1 MLRSPWISLLT
12 FVLGIG
18 FLSGCGSDD
27 SAPPAENE
35 SSTTSETDPET
46 PETPESPTT
55 KSIKSNVKSLAS
67 ASSLDLS
74 YITDDFT
81 SAVIVHPAR
90 VLSSSFVSELEK
102 AGLPLEES
110 MTEFID
116 QSGFDP
122 RTIEQIVVL
131 GDENS
136 ASAAAMQ
143 APGLFGFG
151 SGPPDQFDDVGPQL
165 NGPDGFD
172 GPAIPKEEKGPELPD
187 QGNVSPQN
195 QTLQPVNFQPGFG
208 SADGPSGD
216 GPEEMGPPPI
226 PTVIVRFN
234 EDVDPK
240 TFFEDKPIPPLEDGE
255 QDGLAV
261 KIIPDPSM
269 DVVIHF
275 ADSKTMIVTKSTL
288 LKKMVETKT
297 TNSPLI
303 SELKQ
308 IDSANDLIVVI
319 DMTQLSPMLV
329 GLGQMFGAGQDPNLA
344 MGLKL
349 VSELKILTITGG
361 ISSDSLLSVSLVGA
375 SAETV
380 SSANNKLTE
389 LADMGRQQYEMM
401 KPAALQQEAPVD
413 EAGKKV
419 LEAMADQIVSGI
431 TNKADGTRLTISIP
445 KPADFNSLP
454 EILKPAIE
462 DAKKTA
468 KRAVQ
473 MNELKQ
479 LGLAFHNYDAVYNG
493 LPAAGSNHK
502 GEKKGL
508 SWRVHLLPYIEQ
520 APLYNQF
527 HLDEPWDSE
536 HNKAL
541 ISQMPE
547 VFKTPEVT
555 EDGKTAFHVIV
566 GENTAFNM
574 EKGLRF
580 RDFTD
585 GLSNTI
591 MVVQAGAGK
600 ADVWT
605 KPGGLTLDE
614 ENPIKTFGTI
624 DNGKFLVLLG
634 DGSVRALDLDTVS
647 QETIKALIT
656 RNGGEI
662 VGEF

>member
-1 MLRSPWISLLT
+1 MLRSQWLLLLS
-12 FVLGIG
+12 FVFGIG
-18 FLSGCGSDD
+18 FLAGCGSED
-27 SAPPAENE
+27 SAPPAENG
-35 SSTTSETDPET
+35 SSETSETSPD
-46 PETPESPTT
+46 TPESSDT
-55 KSIKSNVKSLAS
+55 KSITSTVKSLAS

-90 VLSSSFVSELEK
+90 ILSSPFVSELEK
-102 AGLPLEES
+102 AGVPLEKG
-110 MTEFID
+110 MTDIID

-122 RTIEQIVVL
+122 RTIAQIVVL

-151 SGPPDQFDDVGPQL
+151 GGPPDQFDDVGPQL
-165 NGPDGFD
+165 NSPDGLEPEKAPEED
-172 GPAIPKEEKGPELPD
+172 GPALPD
-187 QGNVSPQN
+187 QGNISPQN
-195 QTLQPVNFQPGFG
+195 QTLQPVNFQPGLG
-208 SADGPSGD
+208 PADGPGGD
-216 GPEEMGPPPI
+216 GPGEMGPPPV
-226 PTVIVRFN
+226 PTVIVRFTEN
-234 EDVDPK
+234 VDPK
-240 TFFEDKPIPPLEDGE
+240 TFFDDKPIPPLEDGE

-261 KIIPDPSM
+261 KKAPVPGM

-275 ADSKTMIVTKSTL
+275 ADEKTIIVTKSTL

-349 VSELKILTITGG
+349 VSELKTLTITGG
-361 ISSDSLLSVSLVGA
+361 ISSDSLLSVSLVGT

-380 SSANNKLTE
+380 SSANDKLTE
-389 LADMGRQQYEMM
+389 LADMGREQYKMM

-419 LEAMADQIVSGI
+419 LEAMADQLVAGI

-445 KPADFNSLP
+445 KPADFNKLP
-454 EILKPAIE
+454 EVLKPAIE
-462 DAKKTA
+462 EAKKSA
-468 KRAVQ
+468 QSSSQKNQ
-473 MNELKQ
+473 LKQ
-479 LGLAFHNYDAVYNG
+479 MGLAFHNYHAVYNS
-493 LPAAGSNHK
+493 LPSAGSNHD

-508 SWRVHLLPYIEQ
+508 SWRVHILPYIEQ

-527 HLDEPWDSE
+527 NLDEPWDSE

-541 ISQMPE
+541 ISKMPE
-547 VFKTPEVT
+547 VFQTPEVT
-555 EDGKTAFHVIV
+555 EEGKTVFHVFV
-566 GENTAFNM
+566 GENTAFNLD
-574 EKGLRF
+574 KGLSF

-585 GLSNTI
+585 GTSNTLF
-591 MVVQAGAGK
+591 VVQAGADK
-600 ADVWT
+600 ADTWT
-605 KPGGLTLDE
+605 KPGGLTLNE
-614 ENPIKTFGTI
+614 ENPLKTFGTLE
-624 DNGKFLVLLG
+624 NGQLMILMV
-634 DGSVRALDLDTVS
+634 DGSVRTINIETISD
-647 QETIKALIT
+647 ETIKALIT

-662 VGEF
+662 IDDF